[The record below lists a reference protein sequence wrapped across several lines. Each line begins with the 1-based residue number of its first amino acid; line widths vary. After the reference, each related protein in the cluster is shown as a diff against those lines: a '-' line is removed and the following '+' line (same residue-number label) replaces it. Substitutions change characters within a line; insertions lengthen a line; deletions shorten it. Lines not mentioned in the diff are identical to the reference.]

1 MKKTKDTYNQVQ
13 RYFKT
18 NIRQFFHNISQLFN
32 LKKLDLSNNK
42 IHFFDIDPFFI
53 QRTEGFRALTH
64 LDLSNNL
71 IKEEIGILL
80 VMNIPLIES
89 LKFSGNP
96 LIQDKKSFEKIEYE
110 IFRNKNI
117 LIENELDMMK
127 EKRSNY
133 KGQFICA
140 IKPLKVNVSDSDKLL
155 AKKIRPAT
163 CEGILELRLERKENE
178 NEKENE
184 IFYKTNYQFNKK
196 EEIKSK
202 ENVFLTD
209 YPMISRPKKV
219 VYLLIS

>member
-1 MKKTKDTYNQVQ
+1 LISEDIIDANFLKRDLRASEEIKQKFNNSDANESNKAKEAIKFEEEFNVEDMKKTKETYNQVQ
-13 RYFKT
+13 KYFKT

-53 QRTEGFRALTH
+53 QKTEGFRALTH

-80 VMNIPLIES
+80 VMNLPLIEC
-89 LKFSGNP
+89 LKFTGNP
-96 LIQDKKSFEKIEYE
+96 LLQDKKSFEKIEYE

-117 LIENELDMMK
+117 LLENELNMMK

-133 KGQFICA
+133 KGHFICA

-163 CEGILELRLERKENE
+163 CEGSL
-178 NEKENE
+178 
-184 IFYKTNYQFNKK
+184 
-196 EEIKSK
+196 
-202 ENVFLTD
+202 D
-209 YPMISRPKKV
+209 
-219 VYLLIS
+219 